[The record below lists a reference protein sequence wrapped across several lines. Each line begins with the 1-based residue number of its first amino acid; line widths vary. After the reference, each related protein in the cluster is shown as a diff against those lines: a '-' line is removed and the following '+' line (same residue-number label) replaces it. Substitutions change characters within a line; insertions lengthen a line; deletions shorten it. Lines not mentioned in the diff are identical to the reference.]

1 MTIQSPTS
9 TEPLLHVV
17 MHEPEIPNNTGNIGR
32 TCVTTGCALH
42 LIHPLGF
49 DIDDPA
55 RRRAGLDYWP
65 RLNLHEHDDWAAY
78 TATTRTTSPTAR
90 RWLLTTR
97 TDRSFYDVQLQPGDH
112 VVFGRESKGLPDA
125 IINAEPESCV
135 CLPMRASERSLNVSV
150 TAGIVIY
157 EAVRRAIA
165 TGHTTLDAQGR
176 LPE

>member
-1 MTIQSPTS
+1 MTPTH
-9 TEPLLHVV
+9 TPPAPLLHVV

-65 RLNLHEHDDWAAY
+65 RLDLHEHDDWSAY
-78 TATTRTTSPTAR
+78 QRATPTAR

-97 TDRSFYDVQLQPGDH
+97 TTRSFYDVELQPGDH
-112 VVFGRESKGLPDA
+112 VVFGRESKGLPDE
-125 IINAEPESCV
+125 IIEADPESCL

-157 EAVRRAIA
+157 EAVRRAVLAGHIA
-165 TGHTTLDAQGR
+165 LDHRGR
-176 LPE
+176 LPG

>member
-1 MTIQSPTS
+1 MTRPKTSPA
-9 TEPLLHVV
+9 PLLHVV

-65 RLNLHEHDDWAAY
+65 RLDLREHENWSAY
-78 TATTRTTSPTAR
+78 QRATPTAR

-97 TDRSFYDVQLQPGDH
+97 TTRSFYDVQLQPGDH
-112 VVFGRESKGLPDA
+112 VVFGQESKGLPDE
-125 IINAEPESCV
+125 IIDADPESCL
-135 CLPMRASERSLNVSV
+135 CLPMRAGERSLNVSV
-150 TAGIVIY
+150 TAGIVVY
-157 EAVRRAIA
+157 EALRRALA
-165 TGHTTLDAQGR
+165 RGTSRLDARGR
-176 LPE
+176 LA